1 MGVFETKKKTSSVFI
16 AKDRLK
22 VLLVSDRVN
31 CTPDAF
37 EKIKLELYKTISKY
51 LDVAPEHFD
60 VEISR
65 TDIHIKLTG
74 EES

>member
-1 MGVFETKKKTSSVFI
+1 MSVFETKKKTSSVMI

-37 EKIKLELYKTISKY
+37 EKIKMELFKTISKY
-51 LDVAPEHFD
+51 LDVAPEEFD
-60 VEISR
+60 VQITR

-74 EES
+74 EDL

>member
-1 MGVFETKKKTSSVFI
+1 MSVFETKKKTSSVMI

-22 VLLVSDRVN
+22 VLLVSDRVS

-37 EKIKLELYKTISKY
+37 EKIRMELFKTVSKY
-51 LDVAPEHFD
+51 LDVAPEEFD
-60 VEISR
+60 VQITR

-74 EES
+74 ENS